1 MDYESDWV
9 LIMVEMNLEESR
21 FWIILEVK
29 GEAVV

>member
-21 FWIILEVK
+21 LWIILEVK